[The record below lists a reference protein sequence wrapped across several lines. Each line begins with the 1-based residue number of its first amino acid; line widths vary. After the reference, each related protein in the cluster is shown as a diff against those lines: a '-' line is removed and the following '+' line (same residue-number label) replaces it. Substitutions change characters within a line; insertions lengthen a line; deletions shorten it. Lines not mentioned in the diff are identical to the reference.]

1 MDVEVRVPATVA
13 NLGPGF
19 DCLGAA
25 IGVHLRI
32 KAGISDEH
40 EVVGDVTPLPRNL
53 THTAYLE
60 AFKAAGT
67 EPPPVRIEVVD
78 SYASARGLGAS
89 ASAIVAGLA
98 AARQL
103 GDLQLDDSEI
113 ARLAIR
119 IEGHGDNVLPAL
131 FGGLVLCAKEGWM
144 RFEVTADI
152 SPVVLVAGEKLKTSE
167 ARRVLPLEVPRADA
181 VSNSA
186 ATAALVAVLT
196 GLQPLDALP
205 MSTEDRL
212 HEPYRLPLMRESLD
226 IHTALR
232 AKGFPVALA
241 GAGPSLIC
249 LVESSRVDEVVTVAK
264 ELLPKG
270 WDLLTPGWDTDG
282 AQVR

>member
-25 IGVHLRI
+25 VGAYLRI
-32 KAGISDEH
+32 KAGISKES
-40 EVVGDVTPLPRNL
+40 EVVGEVTPLPRNL
-53 THTAYLE
+53 THTAFVE
-60 AFKAAGT
+60 AFQAAGA
-67 EPPPVRIEVVD
+67 EPPPVRIEVVEN
-78 SYASARGLGAS
+78 YPSARGLGAS

-103 GDLQLDDSEI
+103 GDLNLSDSDL

-119 IEGHGDNVLPAL
+119 IEGHSDNVLPAF

-144 RFEVTADI
+144 RFEVSQEIA
-152 SPVVLVAGEKLKTSE
+152 PVVLVAGEKLQTSE

-186 ATAALVAVLT
+186 ATAGLVAVLT

-205 MSTEDRL
+205 MATEDRL

-226 IHTALR
+226 VHTALR
-232 AKGFPVALA
+232 DKGFAVALA

-249 LVESSRVDEVVTVAK
+249 LVETGRVDEAVTMAK
-264 ELLPKG
+264 EVLPEG
-270 WDLLTPGWDTDG
+270 WELLTPGWDTDG